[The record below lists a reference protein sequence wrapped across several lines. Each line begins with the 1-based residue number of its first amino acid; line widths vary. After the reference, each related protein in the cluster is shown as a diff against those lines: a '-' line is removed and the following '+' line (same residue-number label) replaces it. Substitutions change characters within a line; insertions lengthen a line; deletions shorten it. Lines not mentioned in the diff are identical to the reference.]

1 MAVAGFVRLVT
12 NPRVFMYPGTIEDAV
27 AFVDAVLRV
36 KGVEMATCGREWPNL
51 RQLLLSRERGGNFVT
66 DAWNADA
73 VQLCAEY
80 LVTLDR
86 DFEGLLPARDRT
98 LSK

>member
-73 VQLCAEY
+73 VQSCAEY